1 MGCTN
6 ECVSTGGR
14 WAVLNECVS
23 TGGRW
28 AVLMS
33 MSVLEGDGL
42 Y

>member
-14 WAVLNECVS
+14 WGVLMSVS

>member
-6 ECVSTGGR
+6 ECVSTGG
-14 WAVLNECVS
+14 
-23 TGGRW
+23 GW

>member
-6 ECVSTGGR
+6 EY
-14 WAVLNECVS
+14 VS

-28 AVLMS
+28 AVLMRE
-33 MSVLEGDGL
+33 MGCTNEGDGL